1 MEFIYVPH
9 VFHDPA
15 VEASLTIVIKFDD
28 STVVYSLSNPI
39 RFKRFNFNNF
49 FSNIDVKDFIQDN
62 TILPCNYAGSG
73 FIDNDHRNIVTGDL
87 RNVGNNKL
95 RK

>member
-1 MEFIYVPH
+1 MELIYVPH

-15 VEASLTIVIKFDD
+15 VEVSLPIVIKFDD

-39 RFKRFNFNNF
+39 RFKIFNFNKF
-49 FSNIDVKDFIQDN
+49 VSNVNVKDFIQDN

-73 FIDNDHRNIVTGDL
+73 FIDKDHRNIVTGDL
-87 RNVGNNKL
+87 RNVRNNKL